1 MFAFVIEQNGLIKET
16 FGYEIRFNE
25 KTQQSIVQYARAQ
38 YGPDA
43 IVRDINNDERHQFS
57 LTPRLDV
64 IVGD

>member
-1 MFAFVIEQNGLIKET
+1 MFAFVIEENGQIKET

-25 KTQQSIVQYARAQ
+25 KTHQSIVEYARAQ

-43 IVRDINNDERHQFS
+43 IVRNLNNQERRFS
-57 LTPRLDV
+57 STPRLDV